1 MAYLMLEV
9 LEPGGPGSL
18 DPPHIH
24 RKVMTSLHM
33 LLQSAELPGPIRREL
48 SVGKSGAAAY
58 GVFGAYRLSECE
70 SFKCR
75 CSFGKGMA
83 CMLLLPN
90 QLYLSYHS
98 TSIFIAERKDYTCK
112 SLKPSGSTQPRYKH
126 PEGSLHVEVET

>member
-1 MAYLMLEV
+1 MM
-9 LEPGGPGSL
+9 
-18 DPPHIH
+18 
-24 RKVMTSLHM
+24 SLHM

-83 CMLLLPN
+83 LCVPACK
-90 QLYLSYHS
+90 SVTPAS
-98 TSIFIAERKDYTCK
+98 TCIFIAD
-112 SLKPSGSTQPRYKH
+112 SQD
-126 PEGSLHVEVET
+126 